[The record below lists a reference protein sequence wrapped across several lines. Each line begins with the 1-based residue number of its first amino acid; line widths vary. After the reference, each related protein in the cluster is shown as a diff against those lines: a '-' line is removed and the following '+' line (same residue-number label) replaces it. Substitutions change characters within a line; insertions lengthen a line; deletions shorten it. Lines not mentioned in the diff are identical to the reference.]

1 MSENEALNGNAAYTV
16 YELFDDTRKAI
27 FNGGDLDL
35 YKRNLQRIYVEKLKD
50 IKEMEDRDVMISDIQ
65 AAATATLQTISKS
78 IKTKKKFSNI
88 EQMHKTDLKMRIEN
102 ILE

>member
-1 MSENEALNGNAAYTV
+1 M
-16 YELFDDTRKAI
+16 
-27 FNGGDLDL
+27 DL